1 MSFAV
6 HQKGRKADKRKLGFE
21 PAAAAVSGFAPGGRI
36 VGLTKGQFSL
46 LHLICE
52 LVKITGPADIVCA
65 TWSAGLYDAS
75 VMKEMLDSGAL
86 TSFLLITDR
95 SYSTRQKQYALSIE
109 EAFGVDR
116 IRTTNLH
123 AKFVLISNDRFKI
136 CIRSSMN
143 LNENKRCENFD
154 IDDDPEI
161 FDFYKSF
168 VDEIELHPAG
178 FQESRTVVD
187 PLFDGL
193 MGGGVPSD
201 AKPKKAGFR
210 FFDKNGNEI

>member
-1 MSFAV
+1 MSFSI
-6 HQKGRKADKRKLGFE
+6 HQKAKKADKRKVGFE
-21 PAAAAVSGFAPGGRI
+21 SASVAVAGFAPGSRI
-36 VGLTKGQFSL
+36 IGLTKGQFSL
-46 LHLICE
+46 LHLIVE

-75 VMKEMLDSGAL
+75 VMKDMLDSGVL
-86 TSFLLITDR
+86 SSFLLITDR

-123 AKFVLISNDRFKI
+123 AKFVLISNSNFKI

-178 FQESRTVVD
+178 FIESRTVID

-193 MGGGVPSD
+193 MGGGGT
-201 AKPKKAGFR
+201 PKQEKKTTR
-210 FFDKNGNEI
+210 FLDKNGNEI